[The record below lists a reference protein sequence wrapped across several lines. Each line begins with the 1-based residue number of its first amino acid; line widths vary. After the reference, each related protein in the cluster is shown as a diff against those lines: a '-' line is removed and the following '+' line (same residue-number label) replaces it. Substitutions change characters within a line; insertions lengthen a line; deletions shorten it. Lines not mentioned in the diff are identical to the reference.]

1 MMKDEMEKT
10 ADPPCGNAKRWYI
23 ISIKKKGDLHMKISF
38 VGTGAAD
45 YDWSRYGEP
54 GIAGSTATLIDGRL
68 LIDCG
73 PTVPAALERFGLDKS
88 QITDIVITHNHDDH
102 FLPEPLRAVVSGRE
116 GRVRLFGSPQVCAVA
131 EPYCEVHPVDHGS
144 RFAAGGYEFLALP
157 SNHTVDDLF
166 EKTFM
171 YLISGQGKTLLYA
184 LDTAWMPSLAW
195 RLLGKTRLDGVIWD
209 GTMSEPGDWRI
220 FEHSDPAM
228 FAMMRKAMTDRGNID
243 DRTSIWFDHRAR
255 TLWPANAAAQEAIA
269 RRERV
274 ELAREGETVF
284 L

>member
-1 MMKDEMEKT
+1 
-10 ADPPCGNAKRWYI
+10 
-23 ISIKKKGDLHMKISF
+23 MKITF
-38 VGTGAAD
+38 LGTGAAD

-54 GIAGSTATLIDGRL
+54 GIAGSTATLIDDRL

-73 PTVPAALERFGLDKS
+73 PTVPAALERFGRGAR
-88 QITDIVITHNHDDH
+88 ITDIVITHNHDDH
-102 FLPEPLRAVVSGRE
+102 FLPGPLERVAAGSG
-116 GRVRLFGSPQVCAVA
+116 GRIRLFGSPQVCAVA
-131 EPYCEVHPVDHGS
+131 EPFCEVHPVDFGS
-144 RFAAGGYEFLALP
+144 RFSAAGYDFLALP
-157 SNHTVDDLF
+157 SNHTVEDLF

-171 YLISGQGKTLLYA
+171 YLISGSGKTLLYA
-184 LDTAWMPSLAW
+184 LDTAWMPSLAY

-228 FAMMRKAMTDRGNID
+228 FAAMRKVMTDNGNID
-243 DRTSIWFDHRAR
+243 GRTRVWFDHRAR
-255 TLWPANAAAQEAIA
+255 TLWPADREAQEAIA
-269 RRERV
+269 RRENV